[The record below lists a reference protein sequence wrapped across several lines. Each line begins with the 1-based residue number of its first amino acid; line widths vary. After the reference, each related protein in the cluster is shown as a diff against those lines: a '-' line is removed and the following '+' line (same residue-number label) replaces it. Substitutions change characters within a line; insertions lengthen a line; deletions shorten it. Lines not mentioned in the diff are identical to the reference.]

1 LQLKFEILD
10 IIKQEKERIDN
21 FRKKEVAPIIFSHP
35 GGTATECL
43 QVNGKVYHITTDNL
57 HTFSK
62 KIWKKVKIFKIK
74 KNIYMY
80 SSKNIK
86 FIKINKKTSI
96 KDII

>member
-1 LQLKFEILD
+1 M
-10 IIKQEKERIDN
+10 
-21 FRKKEVAPIIFSHP
+21 APIIFSHP